1 MANKMSLEGFKP
13 ISIHKKER
21 RAIEPKILPCVNCGS
36 TKHIKHYMSYRTDYG
51 EKILEFEMYC
61 DECGDCISAE
71 GYDCRRKVI
80 NEWNRRYSNVR
91 GRE

>member
-1 MANKMSLEGFKP
+1 MTVDVFWQ
-13 ISIHKKER
+13 R
-21 RAIEPKILPCVNCGS
+21 IESEI
-36 TKHIKHYMSYRTDYG
+36 MDYG

-91 GRE
+91 GGD